1 MSAQR
6 KLAAFLHALQ
16 QRLLLD
22 KRWQI
27 AVGVAL
33 VIVIASALALGPLV
47 RSVAQSRA
55 EARGLE
61 IQIGGVRPGWFR
73 IWLKDTEVRLH
84 GVSAVSAR
92 LDALGVGITPFFG
105 LRRVDVRGGQV
116 ELEGTLDE
124 VQAQLERWR
133 ASRPKGDDSGT
144 SSERGRLPLSVEGVS
159 LAWKGLNGAHTHV
172 ITGARLERDD
182 EHTLAGFDTA
192 KLESA
197 WGRIEANA
205 GSVELAPGSGLP
217 ALRSLRVA
225 ELVGRVTLPDSRDD
239 APSEAAPSTPP
250 LPAAAA
256 AGDTADKN
264 GRLQRGATQ
273 SKKRAASDKSKDQE
287 NAAASRWL
295 APRQELSW
303 PEHKARLDELRA
315 LVARVFPD
323 GATIDLARVQLE
335 IARGSSL
342 LNVGPAPFHLDRE
355 GDLLSASFT
364 SAADKD
370 GKRLTVKSRFPLN
383 DAPIDS
389 SFEGGPITLQTLG
402 VHEGDFGLLGTD
414 RTELT
419 LATRVELSTEG
430 VLWVSASGQLHQL
443 ALQRPALAP
452 EPLRDMDLSWAGQ
465 VSLDLARHE
474 LALKEGSLG
483 LERVRVYVEGSMKAE
498 ADALKVSLSVQVPET
513 PCQDLLE
520 AAPHALLPQLDGL
533 RLGGSFG
540 LDFKVA
546 FDSSAPKDADVE
558 WNFDNECKVLEM
570 PEAVDPRRFRE
581 PFQHFV
587 QDAEGRAT
595 EIVTGPTTDQ
605 WVPLSDISPNM
616 ETALIV
622 CEDSRFFSHKGFDN
636 KAIRDSIIDNL
647 RAGRFVRGAST
658 LSMQLAKNLYLGREK
673 TLSRKLQ
680 EAAFTLLLEE
690 RLSKEDILELYLN
703 VVEFGP
709 GIYGIRNAASHYF
722 NSHPGELSLAQALYL
737 GSVLPSPK
745 ANHFERD
752 GALRAGW
759 AEHLHYLMRI
769 ARKINRINDE
779 ELEAGLSEQ
788 LMFGQAHPSSGGDFL
803 FGTPADELRSDG

>member
-1 MSAQR
+1 
-6 KLAAFLHALQ
+6 
-16 QRLLLD
+16 
-22 KRWQI
+22 
-27 AVGVAL
+27 V
-33 VIVIASALALGPLV
+33 
-47 RSVAQSRA
+47 
-55 EARGLE
+55 
-61 IQIGGVRPGWFR
+61 
-73 IWLKDTEVRLH
+73 
-84 GVSAVSAR
+84 
-92 LDALGVGITPFFG
+92 
-105 LRRVDVRGGQV
+105 
-116 ELEGTLDE
+116 
-124 VQAQLERWR
+124 
-133 ASRPKGDDSGT
+133 KG
-144 SSERGRLPLSVEGVS
+144 
-159 LAWKGLNGAHTHV
+159 
-172 ITGARLERDD
+172 
-182 EHTLAGFDTA
+182 
-192 KLESA
+192 
-197 WGRIEANA
+197 
-205 GSVELAPGSGLP
+205 
-217 ALRSLRVA
+217 
-225 ELVGRVTLPDSRDD
+225 
-239 APSEAAPSTPP
+239 
-250 LPAAAA
+250 
-256 AGDTADKN
+256 
-264 GRLQRGATQ
+264 
-273 SKKRAASDKSKDQE
+273 
-287 NAAASRWL
+287 
-295 APRQELSW
+295 
-303 PEHKARLDELRA
+303 
-315 LVARVFPD
+315 
-323 GATIDLARVQLE
+323 
-335 IARGSSL
+335 
-342 LNVGPAPFHLDRE
+342 
-355 GDLLSASFT
+355 
-364 SAADKD
+364 
-370 GKRLTVKSRFPLN
+370 RFPLS
-383 DAPIDS
+383 DAPVDL

-402 VHEGDFGLLGTD
+402 VQEGDFGLLGTD

-419 LATRVELSTEG
+419 LATRIELSTEG

-452 EPLRDMDLSWAGQ
+452 EPLRDMDLCWAGQ
-465 VSLDLARHE
+465 VSLDLATHE

-483 LERVRVYVEGSMKAE
+483 LERVRVYVEGSLKAE
-498 ADALKVSLSVQVPET
+498 TDALKASLSVQVPET

-540 LDFKVA
+540 LDSKVA
-546 FDSSAPKDADVE
+546 FDSSAPKDAEVE

-570 PEAVDPRRFRE
+570 PESVDPARFRE

-595 EIVTGPTTDQ
+595 EIMTGPTTDL
-605 WVPLSDISPNM
+605 WVPLSDITPNM

-636 KAIRDSIIDNL
+636 KAIRDSIMDNL

-759 AEHLHYLMRI
+759 AEHLHYLMKI
-769 ARKINRINDE
+769 ARKINRISDE
-779 ELEAGLSEQ
+779 ELESGLGEQ

-803 FGTPADELRSDG
+803 FGTPADELLSDG